1 MRLRHIITLCSA
13 LLLLFTASRT
23 GASSPDTSPLPK
35 VFCADPHAMGAA
47 KAKLAAGD
55 NSLKPALDRLLRD
68 ANHALEIKPPSVMDK
83 RRVPPSGDKHD
94 YMSQAPYFWADT
106 NSPGHYIRR
115 DGERNPESKQD
126 SDAGHFGSVCSN
138 THTLALA
145 YYFTGDERYAA
156 KAAELVRVWFL
167 NPATRMNPNM
177 NFGQGVPGEIDGRPA
192 GLIGA
197 RGLVDLIDGIG
208 LLATSKSWTAS
219 DQQALSAWMNDY
231 FKWLTTSKIGRGEG
245 DASNNH
251 GTFYDTQATAIALF
265 IGKTNAARELLMQA
279 LEKRIAKQ
287 IEPDGRQ
294 PRELARTLSFNYSL
308 FNLRA
313 LTVLASLGQNA
324 GVDLWHYQ
332 TPDGRSMLAALKFVT
347 PYADPAKQW
356 PFKQI
361 HARDQQSLGELLVR
375 IVPVYPDSGLDK
387 ALKFYSSDKM
397 NDSRQRLLY
406 PTASL

>member
-1 MRLRHIITLCSA
+1 MRHIIKLCSA
-13 LLLLFTASRT
+13 LLLLFTASLA
-23 GASSPDTSPLPK
+23 GAATSDSLPLPK
-35 VFCADPHAMGAA
+35 VFCADPHAMAAA
-47 KAKLAAGD
+47 KAKLATGD
-55 NSLKPALDRLLRD
+55 NSLKPALDRLLHD

-126 SDAGHFGSVCSN
+126 SDAGHLGSVCSN

-167 NPATRMNPNM
+167 NPATRMNPNL
-177 NFGQGVPGEIDGRPA
+177 NFGQGVPGEVDGRPA
-192 GLIGA
+192 GLIGT

-219 DQQALSAWMNDY
+219 DQQALSAWMSDY
-231 FKWLTTSKIGRGEG
+231 FTWLTTSKIGRGEG

-265 IGKTNAARELLMQA
+265 LGKTNAARELLMQA
-279 LEKRIAKQ
+279 REKRIAKQ

-313 LTVLASLGQNA
+313 LTILASLGQSA

-332 TPDGRSMLAALKFVT
+332 TPDGRSLLAALKFVT

-356 PFKQI
+356 PFQQI
-361 HARDQQSLGELLVR
+361 HRRDQQALGELLVR
-375 IVPVYPDSGLDK
+375 TAPVYPDNGLDK
-387 ALKFYSSDKM
+387 ALKFYSPDKM
-397 NDSRQRLLY
+397 NDGRQRLLF